1 MQERRGQN
9 VVRANIKGDGMTDE
23 EVTIPPV
30 NECETRQ
37 NALAMA
43 CSFAEDHMAA
53 LAIADVFIEYIEGNT
68 SGLDRKPQDHV

>member
-1 MQERRGQN
+1 M
-9 VVRANIKGDGMTDE
+9 ADE
-23 EVTIPPV
+23 EVTVPPV

-43 CSFAEDHMAA
+43 CGFAEDHIAA

-68 SGLDRKPQDHV
+68 SGLDRRPKGNV